1 MAVHLHGVQEALHEV
16 AHIHAVMGDIGIQVF
31 NHAVV
36 GIGLQTGHVDEGA
49 ARHVHIGHVGGG
61 QGFVYLVVAGIV
73 YRLDGDEGMLGFKF
87 LDDALKQIG
96 VVVIVERVPEDHL
109 GGLGHV
115 VIDFIGGGDT
125 GHAQQHD
132 RGEQEGQQFFHFEK
146 LLYIVMIG
154 ACRAFYWLYYTG
166 FIYICQS
173 FYSTLHNF
181 NFCFADR
188 YLLFCT
194 VW

>member
-109 GGLGHV
+109 GGL
-115 VIDFIGGGDT
+115 ISSAAAMPAMPSSMIAASRRDNSFFILRSSFT
-125 GHAQQHD
+125 
-132 RGEQEGQQFFHFEK
+132 
-146 LLYIVMIG
+146 LL
-154 ACRAFYWLYYTG
+154 
-166 FIYICQS
+166 
-173 FYSTLHNF
+173 
-181 NFCFADR
+181 
-188 YLLFCT
+188 
-194 VW
+194 

>member
-1 MAVHLHGVQEALHEV
+1 MEL
-16 AHIHAVMGDIGIQVF
+16 
-31 NHAVV
+31 
-36 GIGLQTGHVDEGA
+36 
-49 ARHVHIGHVGGG
+49 
-61 QGFVYLVVAGIV
+61 LV
-73 YRLDGDEGMLGFKF
+73 
-87 LDDALKQIG
+87 
-96 VVVIVERVPEDHL
+96 
-109 GGLGHV
+109 
-115 VIDFIGGGDT
+115 IGGGDT

-166 FIYICQS
+166 FIYICQP

-181 NFCFADR
+181 DFCFADR
-188 YLLFCT
+188 YLLFCI